1 MAEYSVQ
8 QQKIINQY
16 RQSNN
21 LGFVISDDEV
31 VSIMQKEMQK
41 TGKVYPGFENLAVS
55 KKGNKEP
62 KKEDSLIQIGPNKNL
77 FGGSRVRDLSVGVTL
92 ERFEHNYAVLT
103 PTQSQADAIDF
114 LKDITTEA
122 DSIVKE
128 RDKEAGTLSSIVNTW
143 QEIFNKEYARS
154 TVQKEIS
161 KTKQD
166 LTLLE
171 KASKGEPIA
180 YDFLGE
186 PIIQTF
192 EETFRNA
199 RGVEFSEKNIQDCQE
214 KALDYAQVKTAV
226 EMINKTKENL
236 SFVTKGDVTSQMS
249 PEKASRAIIDAFKLS
264 GVNSKEE
271 INKTL
276 KDINEKYKD
285 HPDVK
290 KYGGDFRIA
299 KNKQGKYVIYRTAQ
313 NGYPAEATNEELKL
327 IANELST
334 RLDKSLATALGVEYN
349 ENATPEELS
358 ILTQNTLEQ
367 FQKVYENSF
376 KKAYGKKDLKV
387 LSEQYVQKQQQGV
400 ANIEM
405 GLNIVSMAM
414 MVVPGGA
421 VASSKWALKGSLA
434 LKGSVSG
441 AKVVKGLSLVDNAKK
456 GVRIAQDLQKAQ
468 QVLSP
473 VIMANMTLR
482 PTELL
487 EQLTSENGMS
497 TDEWQAWG
505 EGVLQNTVYM
515 SAGMGVSK
523 IAEQGAALYKTKAL
537 VNTLKQAGKST
548 DEIAA
553 MVKSNPVKF
562 PNDIVKS
569 FKKIDTLAKTLQVS
583 NEVALDISST
593 YLLNKVMGNG
603 DVTKQ
608 DWINSVAFAISGGV
622 LQKQF
627 AHLDTESKVKYIHD
641 AFKEYGVTKEEAQNI
656 LKTMDGISEGLI
668 RVKDTKGSSSKLSIN
683 DYSNKIFNTPEL
695 KNRKLIFEKVSLLEP
710 EYTKALQQ
718 TLGKKY
724 FDQIKWEELIP
735 DWADAQD
742 IKKIVV
748 EMNESAKYFSRL
760 SVSEQRY
767 GKNFAWA
774 KKVNSIAY
782 NATQEIVQGNDI
794 EGVLATIADGYK
806 NIDSRKI
813 KGFDEVGRLREDFD
827 PEEPRFK
834 GDVVTTPF
842 SKEKNIY
849 AEYADRLTELN
860 ALSDDGVPEMHKK
873 RRKQCKYSA
882 WVVEDTIRSGSV
894 HDIKLF
900 QSDINANYEKL
911 KPLFNKIKDGQK
923 LSQKEL
929 EIAHDNISEL
939 YYRIANF
946 CPYERGTNGIADIFM
961 RSMYNALN
969 IDMPPLKKGVSLDLE
984 SFCVDLES
992 YRKNWKTFFEANDS
1006 TFLNQIPKG
1015 LNTEDEVLVNNA
1027 RTENPADA
1035 VAEKVKEQWQQA
1047 DLNTSAENNPI
1058 DLFNLDS
1065 ETDVRTSAPAVNG
1078 DVTSLVLTG
1087 KLKEKLTQHYEE
1099 LGNVFKDIAKNHR
1112 ADFNALAKEYGQDKQ
1127 KFADGVIKI
1136 ISEEFGMQGYEPK
1149 IEFTDING
1157 VDGLANW
1164 PKGTIQIS
1172 NNANNAKKLIEII
1185 SHEFTHML
1193 QYRDIIA
1200 QYGEQGLREVVMN
1213 DNSIPTQN
1221 KEAKIKEILESPFTA
1236 RLLDNYNNLKN
1247 SEEGALNE
1255 YLTRIYKN
1263 EFANPINP
1271 DTDMQGYVNQAT
1283 EREAYNLGS
1292 QELGNN
1298 VDGLENAYVGD
1309 GNWQIEEGEIQE
1321 INGKKFRINS
1331 DGTITRLNSEALPAG
1346 ISSGMSDAEF
1356 NIKGNDLCQR
1366 ADGSVSP
1373 AAKALLE
1380 SIKNSELENNSYD
1393 VNNFKLEDFRKMSR
1407 DYKNNLL
1414 SDEMLGYAKELV
1426 DSIPKGKDHD
1436 LLTSSDFVINK
1447 VICNQ
1452 LEYAKPEVRRQIVD
1466 ALKQLFSNPNVR
1478 NGVVSDIIEACT
1490 EGNYKDGYTF
1500 NKEAFDSIYNLFEKK
1515 IENRK
1520 HYKDYSYS
1528 LMIAEIAKN
1537 AINYEKD
1544 ANGNYVQYFDDIG
1557 FKIGMILPEADPYGH
1572 YVHYDLTKDRST
1584 GEINLHNI
1592 DQDTQNYITRK
1603 AEENYF
1609 QAQKERSEYN
1619 WRTSEYE
1626 TKIYHDEYAE
1636 TLRNLCMVDGKL
1648 DVQNCFAVDYMINDL
1663 EIGKAEVV
1671 KNLEN
1676 YRNQDGVLDMPML
1689 RLIKNKKKDY
1699 DKVGVLNSL
1708 QKLDQDI
1715 SVLYNEKG
1723 NLNEEVLQNL
1733 KNAPITRSMTLRT
1746 SDYFWRYKYNY
1757 DISNHYMTDGKIDFK
1772 KLKSVESDLSNIVKM
1787 LGIKCDNAYERC
1799 TVSNLYNTIKANPDD
1814 ASKILEAA
1822 KKCGMLALGKASDK
1836 NGKGIDLDE
1845 LYYYASLPDDLY
1857 KLIQNKSWLI
1867 PFVKGE
1873 PVINDVKWYI
1883 ENDLNPQDKVIL
1895 DKHGIN
1901 IDYVISSK
1909 KNQFIRK
1916 SEVSNQAQNQLE
1928 HTIESLDN
1936 ALANADVNRG
1946 IELEYTRA
1954 QFERDLIDAV
1964 KDLPQARA
1972 NDILN
1977 SFGLTLRNGK
1987 IEGII
1992 AKPQI
1997 DAPQNLA
2004 NIEQKIK
2011 QCIEKFQNNRVLNS
2025 DPSLNS
2031 IYTSLTKD
2039 FPEFAMLVGKIGSDG
2054 QRVDVTVL
2062 SQMQSLIDKPQY
2074 KELSS
2079 QEQKMAKLTLMLRV
2093 FDEVDSTP
2101 NITAK
2106 SFTTDNDGMA
2116 INAKHK
2122 RYKNGDFAWAILE
2135 RFNLTDVEKYAI
2147 TDLVAHS
2154 GWSKEYN
2161 EGVVDIGIA
2170 REYDP
2175 DWIKR
2180 NGVMPYPDINPEN
2193 NANKVAVN
2201 TRFGTLKLSKL
2212 IEDIINPN
2220 NNIDTTP
2227 IEAVQKRVYQNMQMV
2242 NSVTAK
2248 DLEPYWETQIIDG
2261 VECQVIDLRKTKLPD
2276 DFYLMGHFTE
2286 HGVSNL
2292 YNLLS
2297 NKNDKVFFSNSLLKA
2312 NSVSTFAGRTEGIIS
2327 EFDNRNVAETHRYNI
2342 DSGFGKS
2349 YNDFVEIMYGKGK
2362 RDIKNIVKEN
2372 LGLSNEEY
2380 GLLMEQIVDKR
2391 LSELDNYYNI
2401 NGRYLSKQ
2409 EIIDAHNAAY
2419 ENMLKSGGEQ
2429 NEITILNQTPIA
2441 FVYSASKTYQGQC
2454 PFSMKNSPLKRVI
2467 IFP

>member
-1 MAEYSVQ
+1 MSEYSVQ
-8 QQKIINQY
+8 QQKIISQY

-41 TGKVYPGFENLAVS
+41 TGKVYPGFEHLVVS
-55 KKGNKEP
+55 KKNNKEAIKP
-62 KKEDSLIQIGPNKNL
+62 NQITPIAPNSNL
-77 FGGSRVRDLSVGVTL
+77 FEGGKVKDLSIGVTL
-92 ERFEHNYAVLT
+92 EHSSNNYAT
-103 PTQSQADAIDF
+103 FIPTHSQADAINF

-128 RDKEAGTLSSIVNTW
+128 RDKESGALSSVVNTW
-143 QEIFNKEYARS
+143 QEIFNEEYARS
-154 TVQKEIS
+154 TVKNEIS

-166 LTLLE
+166 LILLE

-180 YDFLGE
+180 YDFLGK
-186 PIIQTF
+186 PIIKTF
-192 EETFRNA
+192 EEIFRNT
-199 RGVEFSEKNIQDCQE
+199 RGVEFNEKNIHDCQE
-214 KALDYAQVKTAV
+214 KAQDFAKVKIAV
-226 EMINKTKENL
+226 DMINKTKAKL
-236 SFVTKGDVTSQMS
+236 SFATKGDIISQLA
-249 PEKASRAIIDAFKLS
+249 PEEASKAIIDAFKLA
-264 GVNSKEE
+264 GVNSKKE

-285 HPDVK
+285 HPDLK
-290 KYGGDFRIA
+290 KYGGDFRLS
-299 KNKQGKYVIYRTAQ
+299 KNKQGNYVIYRTDKS
-313 NGYPAEATNEELKL
+313 GYPAEATNEELKL
-327 IANELST
+327 IAKELST

-349 ENATPEELS
+349 ENATSEELS
-358 ILTQNTLEQ
+358 ALTQKT
-367 FQKVYENSF
+367 YE
-376 KKAYGKKDLKV
+376 KYQKAYEKSFSKAFGNKDLKI

-400 ANIEM
+400 AYIEI
-405 GLNIVSMAM
+405 GLNIASMAL
-414 MVVPGGA
+414 MVIPGGA
-421 VASSKWALKGSLA
+421 ETISAWSLKGTAALKHSATVAKIVKSSL
-434 LKGSVSG
+434 GVS
-441 AKVVKGLSLVDNAKK
+441 
-456 GVRIAQDLQKAQ
+456 
-468 QVLSP
+468 
-473 VIMANMTLR
+473 MTLR

-487 EQLTSENGMS
+487 EQLSSPNGMS
-497 TDEWQAWG
+497 TEEWEAWS
-505 EGVLQNTVYM
+505 EGVLQNSVYM
-515 SAGMGVSK
+515 IAGMGVSN

-553 MVKSNPVKF
+553 IVKANPVKF

-569 FKKIDTLAKTLQVS
+569 FKNIDTLSKTLQIS
-583 NEVALDISST
+583 SEASLDILST
-593 YLLNKVMGNG
+593 YLLNKVMDNG
-603 DVTKQ
+603 DLTAQ
-608 DWINSVAFAISGGV
+608 DWITSIAFAISGGV

-641 AFKEYGVTKEEAQNI
+641 AFKKYGVTKEEAQKI
-656 LKTMDGISEGLI
+656 LKTMDDISEGKI
-668 RVKDTKGSSSKLSIN
+668 RVKKEQVVENETSAPRGISSEEEVLIN
-683 DYSNKIFNTPEL
+683 D
-695 KNRKLIFEKVSLLEP
+695 
-710 EYTKALQQ
+710 
-718 TLGKKY
+718 
-724 FDQIKWEELIP
+724 
-735 DWADAQD
+735 
-742 IKKIVV
+742 
-748 EMNESAKYFSRL
+748 
-760 SVSEQRY
+760 
-767 GKNFAWA
+767 
-774 KKVNSIAY
+774 
-782 NATQEIVQGNDI
+782 
-794 EGVLATIADGYK
+794 
-806 NIDSRKI
+806 
-813 KGFDEVGRLREDFD
+813 
-827 PEEPRFK
+827 
-834 GDVVTTPF
+834 
-842 SKEKNIY
+842 
-849 AEYADRLTELN
+849 
-860 ALSDDGVPEMHKK
+860 
-873 RRKQCKYSA
+873 
-882 WVVEDTIRSGSV
+882 
-894 HDIKLF
+894 
-900 QSDINANYEKL
+900 
-911 KPLFNKIKDGQK
+911 
-923 LSQKEL
+923 
-929 EIAHDNISEL
+929 
-939 YYRIANF
+939 
-946 CPYERGTNGIADIFM
+946 
-961 RSMYNALN
+961 
-969 IDMPPLKKGVSLDLE
+969 
-984 SFCVDLES
+984 
-992 YRKNWKTFFEANDS
+992 
-1006 TFLNQIPKG
+1006 
-1015 LNTEDEVLVNNA
+1015 A
-1027 RTENPADA
+1027 RTENPAET
-1035 VAEKVKEQWQQA
+1035 VYEKVKDQWQQA

-1058 DLFNLDS
+1058 DLFNLDIDA
-1065 ETDVRTSAPAVNG
+1065 DVRTSAPDVNG

-1087 KLKEKLTQHYEE
+1087 KLKEKLAQRYEK

-1112 ADFNALAKEYGQDKQ
+1112 ADFNALAKECGQDKQ

-1136 ISEEFGMQGYEPK
+1136 LSEELGMQGYEPK

-1200 QYGEQGLREVVMN
+1200 QYGVQGLREVVMN
-1213 DNSIPTQN
+1213 DKSIPIQN
-1221 KEAKIKEILESPFTA
+1221 KEAKINEILESPFTA
-1236 RLLDNYNNLKN
+1236 RLLENYNNLKN
-1247 SEEGALNE
+1247 SDDGSLND
-1255 YLTRIYKN
+1255 YLTRIYKD

-1271 DTDMQGYVNQAT
+1271 DTDMQAYVNQAT

-1298 VDGLENAYVGD
+1298 VDGLENTYVGD
-1309 GNWQIEEGEIQE
+1309 GNWQIEEGKIQE

-1356 NIKGNDLCQR
+1356 YIKGNELCQR

-1380 SIKNSELENNSYD
+1380 SVRNSELENNSYD
-1393 VNNFKLEDFRKMSR
+1393 VNNFKLEDFSKISR

-1414 SDEMLGYAKELV
+1414 SDEMLGYAKEFV
-1426 DSIPKGKDHD
+1426 DCIPKGKDEY
-1436 LLTSSDFVINK
+1436 LIQSTEFSINRL
-1447 VICNQ
+1447 ITNQ
-1452 LEYAKPEVRRQIVD
+1452 LDFAKPEARQDIIN
-1466 ALKQLFSNPNVR
+1466 AAKKLFSHPNVR
-1478 NGVVSDIIEACT
+1478 NSVVDDIIEVCT

-1500 NKEAFDSIYNLFEKK
+1500 NQGVFDRIYATFETK
-1515 IENRK
+1515 IKNRESEQ
-1520 HYKDYSYS
+1520 DYSYS
-1528 LMIAEIAKN
+1528 LMVSEIAKN
-1537 AINYEKD
+1537 GIYYEKD
-1544 ANGNYVQYFDDIG
+1544 ANGNYVKSFDDIG
-1557 FKIGMILPEADPYGH
+1557 FKIGMILPESDPHGY
-1572 YVHYDLTKDRST
+1572 YVHYDITKDRNT

-1592 DQDTQNYITRK
+1592 DKDTQNYIVQK
-1603 AEENYF
+1603 VEKEFF
-1609 QAQKERSEYN
+1609 QSEKEVKEYN
-1619 WRTSEYE
+1619 LRTYKYD
-1626 TKIYHDEYAE
+1626 TYIYHDQYAE
-1636 TLRNLCMVDGKL
+1636 PLRNSCKVNGKL

-1663 EIGKAEVV
+1663 KLDKSKVV
-1671 KNLEN
+1671 KILEN
-1676 YRNQDGVLDMPML
+1676 YRNQDGILDMTML
-1689 RLIKNKKKDY
+1689 RLIKNEREDY
-1699 DKVGVLNSL
+1699 DKVGVLNTL
-1708 QKLDQDI
+1708 QKLDQDN

-1723 NLNEEVLQNL
+1723 NLNEEVYQIL
-1733 KNAPITRSMTLRT
+1733 KNAPIARSMTCRKE
-1746 SDYFWRYKYNY
+1746 DYYSRYAPPCNY
-1757 DISNHYMTDGKIDFK
+1757 DISKHYMTNGKIDFN
-1772 KLKSVESDLSNIVKM
+1772 KLKIVEAELNDM
-1787 LGIKCDNAYERC
+1787 IKTLDIKVDNAFKRC
-1799 TVSNLYNTIKANPDD
+1799 AVSNLYNTIKENPEK
-1814 ASKILEAA
+1814 SGQILEAA
-1822 KKCGMLALGKASDK
+1822 KKGGMFALGKASDT
-1836 NGKGIDLDE
+1836 NGKGIDIDE

-1928 HTIESLDN
+1928 HTIEFLDN

-2079 QEQKMAKLTLMLRV
+2079 QEQKMAKLTLMLRA

-2122 RYKNGDFAWAILE
+2122 RYKNGDFSWAILE

-2180 NGVMPYPDINPEN
+2180 NGVVPYPDINPEN

-2212 IEDIINPN
+2212 IEDIINPDN
-2220 NNIDTTP
+2220 DIDIKK

-2349 YNDFVEIMYGKGK
+2349 YNDFVETMYGKGE

-2372 LGLSNEEY
+2372 LGLTNEEY

-2391 LSELDNYYNI
+2391 LNELDDYYNI

-2419 ENMLKSGGEQ
+2419 ENILKSGGEQ

-2454 PFSMKNSPLKRVI
+2454 PFSMKDSPLKRVI